1 MSSPNIPR
9 PHRPRPG
16 ALRLAGL
23 VVVLTMIAAGG
34 WGIAA
39 RSGAQA
45 ALESE
50 SGQRAVTSVIL
61 IKASTGPRAE
71 DVVLPGT
78 VQAYL
83 DTPIYARTSGY
94 VKAWYTDIGAQVTK
108 GQLLAE
114 IDTPEIDDQLRQAEA
129 DLATAEA
136 NGKLAGST
144 AKRWQA
150 LAATDSVS
158 RQENDEKAADA
169 AAKEAVVNAAKANV
183 ARLQQLESFKRVL
196 APFDGVVTARKTD
209 VGALINAGS
218 GIGPEL
224 FHVADTGRLRVY
236 VQVPQAYVPL
246 VKVGMTANLH
256 FIEFPRRDFPA
267 NVARSAEAMDA
278 AARTLLVELQ
288 VDNAK
293 HELMPGGYTE
303 VHLVVQAD
311 SGTARLPINT
321 LLFRAEGLRVAK
333 VDGNSHVALAPIA
346 LGRDYGTEVEV
357 VDGVAPGEAV
367 ILNPPDSLKD
377 GQLVKV
383 VTPAAPQVAEASAQK

>member
-1 MSSPNIPR
+1 MSSPNNPR

-16 ALRLAGL
+16 TLRLVGL
-23 VVVLTMIAAGG
+23 AVVVAMIAAGG

-39 RSGAQA
+39 RSGAHA
-45 ALESE
+45 ALQAESA
-50 SGQRAVTSVIL
+50 QRAVTRVSL
-61 IKASTGPRAE
+61 IKASGGPKSE

-169 AAKEAVVNAAKANV
+169 AAKGAVVNGAKANV
-183 ARLQQLESFKRVL
+183 ARLQQLESFKHVV

-246 VKVGMTANLH
+246 IKVGMTANLH

-267 NVARSAEAMDA
+267 KVARSAEAMDA
-278 AARTLLVELQ
+278 TARTLLVELQ

-293 HELMPGGYTE
+293 HELLPGGYTE
-303 VHLVVQAD
+303 VHLTAQAD
-311 SGTARLPINT
+311 TGAVRLPINT

-333 VDGNSHVALAPIA
+333 IDGNSHVALVPVA
-346 LGRDYGTEVEV
+346 LGRDYGTEVEI
-357 VDGVAPGEAV
+357 VDGVTPDESV
-367 ILNPPDSLKD
+367 IVNPPDSLRD
-377 GQLVKV
+377 GQPVKV
-383 VTPAAPQVAEASAQK
+383 VTPSTPQVAEAGAKK